1 MNRAAVISFGM
12 VLAVMP
18 SLASA
23 KLQLRGESKEN
34 LVPGQQYT
42 MAIFAEPTDNE
53 NEQLAVYDLGF
64 LLTSLQGPAP
74 TAGGVRFI
82 QPYAVRPAEGFVYGA
97 GAATYNVPTTVSPPP
112 GPANFLLNVEAG
124 TGTPLVDIVGPVKLA
139 EVVFD
144 VPLTATPGSRYRVA
158 FDPNLVSISSGDP
171 SRLDTNIE
179 YTISTAPDAGLIT
192 VVPEPASLSLVA
204 LGGLLALRRRRVA

>member
-12 VLAVMP
+12 VLAVLP
-18 SLASA
+18 NLASA
-23 KLQLRGESKEN
+23 KVQLRGESKEN

-64 LLTSLQGPAP
+64 LLAP
-74 TAGGVRFI
+74 VDGSAPGGARFV
-82 QPYAVRPAEGFVYGA
+82 PPFAVRPAEGFVYGA

-112 GPANFLLNVEAG
+112 GPNNFLLSVEAG

-139 EVVFD
+139 EVVFE
-144 VPLTATPGSRYRVA
+144 VPLTAAPGSKYRVT
-158 FDPNLVSISSGDP
+158 FDPNL
-171 SRLDTNIE
+171 
-179 YTISTAPDAGLIT
+179 
-192 VVPEPASLSLVA
+192 
-204 LGGLLALRRRRVA
+204 

>member
-12 VLAVMP
+12 VLAVLP

-23 KLQLRGESKEN
+23 KIQLRGEAKSITA
-34 LVPGQQYT
+34 PGTYT

-64 LLTSLQGPAP
+64 LLGSVGGAP
-74 TAGGVRFI
+74 VDNVRFVP
-82 QPYAVRPAEGFVYGA
+82 PYASRPAEGFVYGA

-112 GPANFLLNVEAG
+112 GPRNFLLNVEAG

-139 EVVFD
+139 EVVFE
-144 VPLTATPGSRYRVA
+144 VTAAALTTPGAQYRVT

-179 YTISTAPDAGLIT
+179 YTVSTAPDAGLIT
-192 VVPEPASLSLVA
+192 IVPEPASLSLLA